1 MEYAFTIEMLERPV
15 SICTKPVRAY
25 RASSYKRD
33 IAARYDRR
41 RKQAAKIEWQ
51 RIYEVVSS
59 MIPLRNFGKT
69 DVKISA
75 LGLGGHHLG
84 AAKDEAT
91 AVEIVHRAFDGG
103 ITFYDCCW
111 EYNRGKSED
120 WLGKGLR
127 GLRDR
132 AFLMTKVCT
141 HGRDASLAMQM
152 LEQSLRRLQ
161 TDHLDLWQI
170 HGVSFQND
178 PREFIRPN
186 GAAEALQ
193 KAKEQ
198 GKVRFVGF
206 SGHKDPDIHLAMLNT
221 GFPFDAVQMP
231 LNPFDANFFSFEQ
244 KVLPV
249 LNNRGI
255 APLGMK
261 PIGGHGE
268 PVQKGVFTAK
278 ELLQYAMS
286 LPVATTISGVS
297 EMPILEQNLGIAQGF
312 TPLSSSEMQALR
324 ERAKPYAADGHF
336 ELYKTS
342 IKFDNPEARI
352 AHEFPLDMEQVEVK
366 QMVYATQNTGR
377 PFPQV
382 SE

>member
-1 MEYAFTIEMLERPV
+1 MPTGSP
-15 SICTKPVRAY
+15 
-25 RASSYKRD
+25 
-33 IAARYDRR
+33 
-41 RKQAAKIEWQ
+41 
-51 RIYEVVSS
+51 
-59 MIPLRNFGKT
+59 IPLKRFGKS
-69 DVKISA
+69 DVQVSA

-84 AAKDEAT
+84 AASDEKT
-91 AVEIVHRAFDGG
+91 AVEIVHQALDSGVTFFDN
-103 ITFYDCCW
+103 CW

-120 WLGKGLR
+120 WLGKGLK
-127 GLRDR
+127 GHRDS

-141 HGRDASLAMQM
+141 HGRDAALAMQM

-178 PREFIRPN
+178 PALFIRAG
-186 GAAEALQ
+186 GAAEALRR
-193 KAKEQ
+193 AKES

-206 SGHKDPDIHLAMLNT
+206 TGHKDPDLHLAMINT

-249 LNNRGI
+249 LQQKGI

-268 PVQKGVFTAK
+268 PVQKGVFTAQ
-278 ELLQYAMS
+278 ELLRYAMS
-286 LPVATTISGVS
+286 LPVATTITGVS
-297 EMPILEQNLGIAQGF
+297 DLSILNQNLQVAKGF
-312 TPLSSSEMQALR
+312 TALSEAEMQQLR
-324 ERAKPYAADGHF
+324 DRAKPYAGDGRF

-342 IKFDNPEARI
+342 LKFDNPEARL
-352 AHEFPLDMEQVEVK
+352 AHDFPLDLKQAEVN
-366 QMVYATQNTGR
+366 QMIYEAQNTGR
-377 PFPQV
+377 PYPQV
-382 SE
+382 QDSPGV